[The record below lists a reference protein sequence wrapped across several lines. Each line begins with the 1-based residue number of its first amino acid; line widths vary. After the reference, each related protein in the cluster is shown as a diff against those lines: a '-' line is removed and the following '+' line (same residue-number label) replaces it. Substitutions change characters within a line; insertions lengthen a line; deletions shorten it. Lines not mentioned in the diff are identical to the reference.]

1 MVQSSA
7 MFGARVWRQIDYLL
21 LLAIFGL
28 VGYGLMMVHSATC
41 SPSCERLFPPTSWAT
56 RQAVYAL
63 AGVGVMALTASIHYR
78 VYRSLAYVAYL
89 VAVGLLVM
97 VLLFGGGDV
106 EYGARRWIRLGVFD
120 LQASEVT
127 KVALILALARF
138 LTDREGPLSFR
149 RTIASA
155 FLLLPPLGLVYLEP
169 NLGTVLLFIVLW
181 FGLVVMAGA
190 RPLHIGILVLLA
202 ALAAPG
208 GWMLMRDYQRA
219 RIETFFA
226 TVANP
231 ENDPFGEGY
240 NILQARISIGS
251 GGMFGQGWLQ
261 GSQTQLDYLRVKQSD
276 FIFSVLAEEMGFVG
290 AMVLFGLFVLLLF
303 RIMRV
308 VDKAPD
314 GFGRVVA
321 FGVGW
326 VLLFQAFVNLGAN
339 LTILPVT
346 GVPLPLVSF
355 GGSSMLTFFTAF
367 GILQSILIRS
377 QKRRFSLSR

>member
-1 MVQSSA
+1 MLR
-7 MFGARVWRQIDYLL
+7 ARFWRQIDYLL
-21 LLAIFGL
+21 LLAIAGL
-28 VGYGLMMVHSATC
+28 VGYGLMMIHSATC
-41 SPSCERLFPPTSWAT
+41 SPSCENLLPPTSWAT
-56 RQAVYAL
+56 RQGAYAL
-63 AGVGVMALTASIHYR
+63 AGLCAMALTASIHYK
-78 VYRSLAYVAYL
+78 VYRSLAYTAYFGAILLL
-89 VAVGLLVM
+89 VA
-97 VLLFGGGDV
+97 VLLFGSGDV
-106 EYGARRWIRLGVFD
+106 EYGARRWIRLGLFD

-127 KVALILALARF
+127 KIALILTLARF

-155 FLLLPPLGLVYLEP
+155 FLLLPPLVLVYMEP
-169 NLGTVLLFIVLW
+169 NLGTALLFIFLW
-181 FGLVVMAGA
+181 FGLIVMAGA
-190 RPLHIGILVLLA
+190 RPLHIGIIVLVA
-202 ALAAPG
+202 VLAAPG
-208 GWMLMRDYQRA
+208 GWMLMREYQRA

-226 TVANP
+226 TVMNP

-261 GSQTQLDYLRVKQSD
+261 GTQTQLDYLRVKQSD

-290 AMVLFGLFVLLLF
+290 AMVLFALFIILLF
-303 RIMRV
+303 RVMRV

-314 GFGRVVA
+314 GFARVVA

-326 VLLFQAFVNLGAN
+326 VVLFQAFVNLGAN
-339 LTILPVT
+339 LTVLPVT

-355 GGSSMLTFFTAF
+355 GGSSMLTFLTSF

-377 QKRRFSLSR
+377 QKRRFSLSSR

>member
-1 MVQSSA
+1 MLR
-7 MFGARVWRQIDYLL
+7 ARFWRQIDYLL
-21 LLAIFGL
+21 LLAVAGL
-28 VGYGLMMVHSATC
+28 IGYGLMMIHSATC
-41 SPSCERLFPPTSWAT
+41 SPSCENLLPPTSWAT
-56 RQAVYAL
+56 RQGIYAVAGLCAMAL
-63 AGVGVMALTASIHYR
+63 AASIHYK
-78 VYRSLAYVAYL
+78 VYRSLAYTAYL
-89 VAVGLLVM
+89 GAILLLVA
-97 VLLFGGGDV
+97 VLLFGSGDV
-106 EYGARRWIRLGVFD
+106 EYGARRWIRLGLFD

-127 KVALILALARF
+127 KIALILALARF
-138 LTDREGPLSFR
+138 LTDRDGPLSFR

-155 FLLLPPLGLVYLEP
+155 FLLLPPLVLVYMEP
-169 NLGTVLLFIVLW
+169 NLGTALLFIVLW

-190 RPLHIGILVLLA
+190 RPLHIGIILLVA
-202 ALAAPG
+202 VLAAPG

-219 RIETFFA
+219 RVETFFA
-226 TVANP
+226 TVINP

-261 GSQTQLDYLRVKQSD
+261 GTQTQLDYLRVKQSD

-290 AMVLFGLFVLLLF
+290 AMVLFALFIILLF
-303 RIMRV
+303 RVMRV

-314 GFGRVVA
+314 GFARVVA

-326 VLLFQAFVNLGAN
+326 VVLLQAFVNLGAN
-339 LTILPVT
+339 LTVLPVT

-355 GGSSMLTFFTAF
+355 GGSSMLTFLTSF

-377 QKRRFSLSR
+377 QKRRFSLSSR

>member
-1 MVQSSA
+1 MI
-7 MFGARVWRQIDYLL
+7 ARARFWRQIDYLL

-41 SPSCERLFPPTSWAT
+41 SPSCERLFPPTSWAV
-56 RQAVYAL
+56 RQGAYAL
-63 AGVGVMALTASIHYR
+63 AGLVTMTLVASIHYR
-78 VYRSLAYVAYL
+78 AYRTLAYYGYVVALLLL
-89 VAVGLLVM
+89 VAVLLI
-97 VLLFGGGDV
+97 GSGDV
-106 EYGARRWIRLGVFD
+106 EYGARRWIRLGFFD
-120 LQASEVT
+120 LQASEIA
-127 KVALILALARF
+127 KVAFIVALARF

-149 RTIASA
+149 RLAASV
-155 FLLLPPLGLVYLEP
+155 FLLIPPLALIYLEP
-169 NLGTVLLFIVLW
+169 NLGTVLLFIFLW
-181 FGLVVMAGA
+181 LGMIVGAGA
-190 RPLHIGILVLLA
+190 RPLHLAIIALVA
-202 ALAAPG
+202 VLAAPG

-219 RIETFFA
+219 RIETFVA
-226 TVANP
+226 TVMNP

-261 GSQTQLDYLRVKQSD
+261 GTQTQLDYLRVKQSD

-290 AMVLFGLFVLLLF
+290 AMVLFGLFIVLLF

-308 VDKAPD
+308 ADKARD
-314 GFGRVVA
+314 DFGRMVA
-321 FGVGW
+321 FGVGC

-355 GGSSMLTFFTAF
+355 GGSSMISFFIAF
-367 GILQSILIRS
+367 GMLQSILIRR